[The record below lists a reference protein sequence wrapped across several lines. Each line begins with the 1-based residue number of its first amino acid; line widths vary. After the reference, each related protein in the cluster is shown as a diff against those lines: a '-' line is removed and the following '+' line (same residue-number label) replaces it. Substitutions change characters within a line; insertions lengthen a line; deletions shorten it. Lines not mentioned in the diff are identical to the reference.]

1 MKASD
6 ICVGDW
12 LNIYTFPNDNPKQD
26 DLFPAKVSA
35 VSVFDPFKDPD
46 DVTVELVI
54 PNTDGIASRPLN
66 TCLPIKLTE
75 YILVKNG
82 FEHTYNEVSK
92 MQNKQLLVANIGGHY
107 IEVRLDKKNVA
118 IWYDYDENESG
129 FYSDVFLDLPKTVHQ
144 LQHLLRLCGIDK
156 EIELCT
162 N

>member
-75 YILVKNG
+75 EILVKNG
-82 FEHTYNEVSK
+82 WRKESITIDGDYANWHGEIPICQEEDEFNYERIELTY
-92 MQNKQLLVANIGGHY
+92 
-107 IEVRLDKKNVA
+107 
-118 IWYDYDENESG
+118 
-129 FYSDVFLDLPKTVHQ
+129 VHQ
-144 LQHLLRLCGIDK
+144 LQHLLRLCDIEK
-156 EIELCT
+156 EIEL
-162 N
+162 